1 MNFVTAR
8 HNPFAT
14 DRLDTVPFRFSL
26 GDWEENLQ
34 RLAKL
39 NYRAAIVGQRGSGKS
54 TLLREL
60 VKQLPKVGQPVSYLN
75 LPLEKTAHGKLLAA
89 GLASAFRGAV
99 LLVDGMER
107 LSLVNRFRIMRET
120 KYLPGLVATQHRTGR
135 LPTWIHC
142 QTSVTLLREILQDLQ
157 LSQPEIIAAGE
168 QAFLR
173 ARGNLRDT
181 LRELYDLYAR
191 GEFSSVTDRSSS
203 GCHRYPRGE
212 SSNV

>member
-14 DRLDTVPFRFSL
+14 DLLHAVPFRFFHA
-26 GDWEENLQ
+26 DWEENLQ

-60 VKQLPKVGQPVSYLN
+60 VKRLPTVGRPVTYLS
-75 LPLEKTAHGKLLAA
+75 LPMEKTTHGRLLTAS
-89 GLASAFRGAV
+89 LASPSRGAV
-99 LLVDGMER
+99 LVVDGIER
-107 LSLVNRFRIMRET
+107 LSLINRFRLMRET
-120 KYLPGLVATQHRTGR
+120 KYLPGLVATRHRTGR

-142 QTSVTLLREILQDLQ
+142 RTSMTLLREILQDLQ
-157 LSQPEIIAAGE
+157 LSQPDIIAAGE

-173 ARGNLRDT
+173 SRGNIRDT
-181 LRELYDLYAR
+181 LRALYDLYAM
-191 GEFSSVTDRSSS
+191 GEFSSITDR
-203 GCHRYPRGE
+203 
-212 SSNV
+212 